1 MGGLHIAVNTDIN
14 MDILLRGCFVVFSVI
29 LIISLI
35 RMRLMTASLPF
46 EGRVMEG
53 KSSLHVSEKIQDNAQ
68 VEEQMQL
75 HKELYYKLQ
84 NLEDYPEVLSQ
95 SRDLLISLFSETLT
109 GALQNPGHGILAV
122 EHYTRDAVTKFLLN
136 EHDNTVQRWE
146 QYLKRREAGQ
156 PMEMFRNQEQA
167 KLWLKQNAPVKY
179 VDGAWLGHIHKV
191 TTPFALRRTT
201 KDTWQVLSEELGDGE
216 LDKNHVY
223 IYRELMREIDPSL
236 PDGDN
241 PDFIHS
247 RHQLNN
253 PNVWKAAI
261 SQLLISL
268 FPHEF
273 LPEILGFNMHYEL
286 LTMGTMKA
294 AKELEEL
301 KLNSYYFYL
310 HISIDNAD
318 SGHTAM
324 ALQSVLRYV
333 DDVRESEGEAAAQQ
347 IWKRIQAG
355 YILSESVLNAAE
367 SHSHARPVSG
377 VDVMF
382 PSNKREKEVIDIFKA
397 KASVAHKIHCNSK
410 AMIGRRSL
418 IDWLA
423 PEAFV
428 SKQWQMEFL
437 DDLANAKRWVW
448 KGHSSKSSL
457 VRELSWK
464 GKMFGAFTQKEVEVL
479 KGWIDSLETLDSP
492 MYWRFVG
499 REATKSSQV
508 LQNLDIAID
517 YPVFSQQPSA
527 SANPSHPI
535 LSPVSALAQV
545 QPSPKPPLS
554 TDSLPRLSLLLPLW
568 FTHPCLL
575 ETTIATPAKTTN
587 ATSAAILRLLRAQ
600 SGFSAETP
608 IVAGMD
614 ELRCTEQPG
623 LVELGQ
629 ELMRR
634 HGLPEPAR
642 LKDVLQANPHAEFAH
657 SMLGWAMRPV
667 ANLGLLLGLTK
678 AFVEL
683 HIWLAG
689 SGMLSESGA
698 QALRSIVAREEDC
711 LDICLKELTGDN
723 LRHGEFWKGYALGRA
738 EIEKCFE
745 KELL

>member
-1 MGGLHIAVNTDIN
+1 
-14 MDILLRGCFVVFSVI
+14 
-29 LIISLI
+29 
-35 RMRLMTASLPF
+35 MRLMTASLPF
-46 EGRVMEG
+46 EGKFMKG
-53 KSSLHVSEKIQDNAQ
+53 KSSFPVSEKIQDNAQ

-75 HKELYYKLQ
+75 HKELYFKLQ
-84 NLEDYPEVLSQ
+84 NLEDYPEVLPQ

-109 GALQNPGHGILAV
+109 GALQTPRHGILAV
-122 EHYTRDAVTKFLLN
+122 ENYSRDAVTKFLLG
-136 EHDNTVQRWE
+136 EHDNTVQLWE

-156 PMEMFRNQEQA
+156 PMEMFRNREEA

-236 PDGDN
+236 PDGDS
-241 PDFIHS
+241 PDFIHP

-253 PNVWKAAI
+253 PNVWKAAL

-273 LPEILGFNMHYEL
+273 LPEILGFNMHFEL

-333 DDVRESEGEAAAQQ
+333 EEIRASEGEAAAQQ

-355 YILSESVLNAAE
+355 YILSESVLNANE
-367 SHSHARPVSG
+367 SHGHARPVM

-382 PSNKREKEVIDIFKA
+382 PSNKREEEVLDIFKA

-418 IDWLA
+418 IDWLE
-423 PEAFV
+423 PNAFV

-437 DDLANAKRWVW
+437 NDLANSKRWVW
-448 KGHSSKSSL
+448 KGHSNKSSL
-457 VRELSWK
+457 IRELSWK
-464 GKMFGAFTQKEVEVL
+464 GKMFGAFTQKEVEIL
-479 KGWIDSLETLDSP
+479 KDWIDSLGTPDSA

-499 REATKSSQV
+499 REATSSTQV
-508 LQNLDIAID
+508 LQNLDIAVD
-517 YPVFSQQPSA
+517 YPVFSQQPTA
-527 SANPSHPI
+527 SANPIYSIP
-535 LSPVSALAQV
+535 SPVFALATV
-545 QPSPKPPLS
+545 QFAPKPLFP
-554 TDSLPRLSLLLPLW
+554 TDSQPRLSVLLPLW

-600 SGFSAETP
+600 SGFSAETA

-623 LVELGQ
+623 LMELGQ

-634 HGLPEPAR
+634 HGLPEPKC
-642 LKDVLQANPHAEFAH
+642 LKDVLQNNTDAEFAH
-657 SMLGWAMRPV
+657 SMLSWAMRPV

-683 HIWLAG
+683 HVWVAG

-698 QALRSIVAREEDC
+698 LALRLIIAREEDC
-711 LDICLKELTGDN
+711 LDICLKELMGDEI
-723 LRHGEFWKGYALGRA
+723 RHGEFWKGYALGRT
-738 EIEKCFE
+738 EIEKCF
-745 KELL
+745 

>member
-1 MGGLHIAVNTDIN
+1 MEGLHVAVNADIS
-14 MDILLRGCFVVFSVI
+14 MDVLLRSFFAVCSII
-29 LIISLI
+29 LIISLL

-46 EGRVMEG
+46 EGKFMKG
-53 KSSLHVSEKIQDNAQ
+53 KSSFPVSEKIQDNAQ

-75 HKELYYKLQ
+75 HKELYFKLQ
-84 NLEDYPEVLSQ
+84 NLEDYPEVLPQ

-109 GALQNPGHGILAV
+109 GALQTPRHGILAV
-122 EHYTRDAVTKFLLN
+122 ENYSRDAVTKFLLG
-136 EHDNTVQRWE
+136 EHDNTVQLWE

-156 PMEMFRNQEQA
+156 PMEMFRNREEA

-236 PDGDN
+236 PDGDS
-241 PDFIHS
+241 PDFIHP

-253 PNVWKAAI
+253 PNVWKAAL

-273 LPEILGFNMHYEL
+273 LPEILGFNMHFEL

-333 DDVRESEGEAAAQQ
+333 EEIRASEGEAAAQQ

-355 YILSESVLNAAE
+355 YILSESVLNANE
-367 SHSHARPVSG
+367 SHGHARPVM

-382 PSNKREKEVIDIFKA
+382 PSNKREEEVLDIFKA

-418 IDWLA
+418 IDWLE
-423 PEAFV
+423 PNAFV

-437 DDLANAKRWVW
+437 NDLANSKRWVW
-448 KGHSSKSSL
+448 KGHSNKSSL
-457 VRELSWK
+457 IRELSWK
-464 GKMFGAFTQKEVEVL
+464 GKMFGAFTQKEVEIL
-479 KGWIDSLETLDSP
+479 KDWIDSLGTPDSA

-499 REATKSSQV
+499 REATSSTQV
-508 LQNLDIAID
+508 LQNLDIAVD
-517 YPVFSQQPSA
+517 YPVFSQQPTA
-527 SANPSHPI
+527 SANPIYSIP
-535 LSPVSALAQV
+535 SPVFALATV
-545 QPSPKPPLS
+545 QFAPKPLFP
-554 TDSLPRLSLLLPLW
+554 TDSQPRLSVLLPLW

-600 SGFSAETP
+600 SGFSAETA

-623 LVELGQ
+623 LMELGQ

-634 HGLPEPAR
+634 HGLPEPKC
-642 LKDVLQANPHAEFAH
+642 LKDVLQNNTDAEFAH
-657 SMLGWAMRPV
+657 SMLSWAMRPV

-683 HIWLAG
+683 HVWVAG

-698 QALRSIVAREEDC
+698 LALRLIIAREEDC
-711 LDICLKELTGDN
+711 LDICLKELMGDEI
-723 LRHGEFWKGYALGRA
+723 RHGEFWKGYALGRT
-738 EIEKCFE
+738 EIEKCF
-745 KELL
+745 